1 MILFK
6 KRFSERSGE
15 NTIFPLY
22 QKRKSNLPIIEKQR
36 ALPVKGKVYFAQR
49 PSVADVGR
57 V

>member
-1 MILFK
+1 VTFFK